1 MISSC
6 KYFDLRT
13 KTEKNNSEPRQEKEM
28 NKEDLQYCC
37 NCLNFE
43 IRYDGTGY
51 IFLCTKHKKEVG
63 YYQKPCK
70 EYK

>member
-28 NKEDLQYCC
+28 IDFYLDEDYELVYTS
-37 NCLNFE
+37 F
-43 IRYDGTGY
+43 GTG
-51 IFLCTKHKKEVG
+51 TK
-63 YYQKPCK
+63 
-70 EYK
+70 